1 MDRKRRV
8 LTFPNFKFCTDYS
21 VPGGSVDWDRVPRD
35 LRTQVAF
42 VAGEALRE
50 LREESGI
57 ALSLARCSG
66 SPCPSHAPPGSC
78 AFCEHQKV
86 F

>member
-1 MDRKRRV
+1 M
-8 LTFPNFKFCTDYS
+8 
-21 VPGGSVDWDRVPRD
+21 
-35 LRTQVAF
+35 
-42 VAGEALRE
+42 AGEALRE

-86 F
+86 FLHSAEICADKSRYCDLPIYSSVLFLCGDEDELVY